1 MAKEGGT
8 RKLAAILATDVVGYS
23 RLMSADEAGTLARMT
38 AHLDE
43 IFKPAISEHQ
53 GHVVKTTGDGLL
65 AEFSSAVEAVECAV
79 QIQTSMAERDKNDP
93 EDRRVTF
100 RIGINLGD
108 IIIQDGDIFG
118 DGVNVAARIEALA
131 DPGGVFISQSVA
143 DQIAG
148 KIDTPLEDLGKHEVK
163 NIPRPVHVFRM
174 LLDGA
179 EPGQPLP
186 KAMKSKPQS
195 RNGVLAAAVLVA
207 AGVAAVVLWPSPP
220 PPVVTTAS
228 QEKTAQVLSDKPSVA
243 VLPFVNMSG
252 DKKQEYFSDG
262 LTEDLITDISKVS
275 GLRVIARN
283 STFSYKGKSP
293 DVREVGKDLGASHV
307 IEGSVRKAGG
317 TVRITVQLI
326 SAADGSHVWAERYD
340 RELKD
345 IFAVQDEVIG
355 KIIAI
360 LSIKL
365 TSEEKTRIAHY
376 ETDNLE
382 AYDLL
387 KRGRQQESFFTPAAN
402 AQAVEFYKRAI
413 ALDPKY
419 AKAYAHLSIL
429 KGIIATFGKV
439 ENIEKSHAEALKY
452 AEMAV
457 ALDPSLPL
465 AHFALGRILSRPKI
479 AEYPRAIET
488 FRKAIRLDPNYADG
502 YANLAF
508 VSIFTGDADGAQG
521 YIETAMQMNP
531 HYPFWYLFARSMA
544 RYFKGDYQGAV
555 EDLTIAAER
564 NSTVVF
570 VRYWLA
576 AALAQAGEIEEARW
590 AVEEFRGIGNTDT
603 LDEILKKNPIT
614 FPGYKEKLGEGLKKA
629 GFK

>member
-1 MAKEGGT
+1 MRKEGST

-23 RLMSADEAGTLARMT
+23 RLMSIDEAGTLARMT

-43 IFKPAISEHQ
+43 IFKPAIAEHQ

-79 QIQTSMAERDKNDP
+79 QIQILMAERCKNEP
-93 EDRRVTF
+93 EDRRVMF

-108 IIIQDGDIFG
+108 IIMQDGDIFG

-131 DPGGVFISQSVA
+131 DPGGVFISLSVA

-174 LLDGA
+174 LLDDGP
-179 EPGQPLP
+179 EQPMPNTIKP
-186 KAMKSKPQS
+186 KTQ
-195 RNGVLAAAVLVA
+195 GLIGIIVLAAMLVVGIA
-207 AGVAAVVLWPSPP
+207 TVVLWPSLP
-220 PPVVTTAS
+220 PPVVTATS
-228 QEKTAQVLSDKPSVA
+228 PEKTTQVLSVKPSVA

-252 DKKQEYFSDG
+252 DKEQEYFSDG

-275 GLRVIARN
+275 GVRVISLN

-293 DVREVGKDLGASHV
+293 DVREVGKALGATHV

-326 SAADGSHVWAERYD
+326 NASDGNHIWAERYD
-340 RELKD
+340 REMKD

-360 LSIKL
+360 MSIKL
-365 TSEEKTRIAHY
+365 TSEEKTRIARY

-452 AEMAV
+452 AEKAV

-465 AHFALGRILSRPKI
+465 AQFALGRILSRPQI

-488 FRKAIRLDPNYADG
+488 FQNAIRLDPNYADG

-508 VSIFTGDADGAQG
+508 VSIFTGDADGAEG

-531 HYPFWYLFARSMA
+531 RYPFWYLFARSMA